1 MYMNDLKNI
10 IDIIERFILNNYP
23 NIYLSKK
30 DSFIGG
36 KFKSTNR
43 FFLFYINLY
52 NDKLYLV
59 FRENYLLKQYIK
71 IIINSLNENDILKII
86 QLTIDNNIN
95 KYLSLDLNSNNIV
108 RKKQTKIKNK
118 ENEIKTIKIKRE
130 RKKVVHIELSKNY
143 YNIPNTAYKN
153 DINNIDYDNY
163 IEFSIKVGDLT
174 NNIINKYSNKRNVE
188 IFKKRTNL
196 LSFDNPTLQNIGLD
210 YNLTRERIR
219 QIVKKISRNLKR
231 HKDKYISLFN
241 NIADTNYIN
250 YFFSGISNLYNE
262 HFLKILLDILDN
274 NLYYS
279 IINKIYEINSAQKQA
294 YRQQLYDSK
303 FKETLVIN
311 KSNSYKQKNLN
322 ELTFNNLV
330 KERELNDENTTGI
343 VELKNLGK
351 CLEYESL
358 LEKNILLKLDKVSFI
373 KDIKT
378 QSLKIPYKYN
388 NISHFYYPD
397 VQLITK
403 NNNIIILEIK
413 PLLKMFEEFN
423 LIKYFVL
430 KNFCNENNY
439 CYAIVDDSYNTI
451 EKIKNMNV
459 NLEKEKYFI
468 NFLKENKK
476 ITYRQFRII
485 KEKINLT
492 IYELFNILI
501 KNHKNLTYT
510 STPFLIKYIDEN

>member
-1 MYMNDLKNI
+1 M
-10 IDIIERFILNNYP
+10 
-23 NIYLSKK
+23 
-30 DSFIGG
+30 
-36 KFKSTNR
+36 
-43 FFLFYINLY
+43 
-52 NDKLYLV
+52 
-59 FRENYLLKQYIK
+59 
-71 IIINSLNENDILKII
+71 
-86 QLTIDNNIN
+86 
-95 KYLSLDLNSNNIV
+95 
-108 RKKQTKIKNK
+108 
-118 ENEIKTIKIKRE
+118 
-130 RKKVVHIELSKNY
+130 
-143 YNIPNTAYKN
+143 
-153 DINNIDYDNY
+153 
-163 IEFSIKVGDLT
+163 
-174 NNIINKYSNKRNVE
+174 
-188 IFKKRTNL
+188 
-196 LSFDNPTLQNIGLD
+196 QNIGND

-303 FKETLVIN
+303 FKEALVIN

>member
-43 FFLFYINLY
+43 FFLFYVNLY

-231 HKDKYISLFN
+231 HKDKYILLFN

-303 FKETLVIN
+303 FKEALVIN

-358 LEKNILLKLDKVSFI
+358 LEKK
-373 KDIKT
+373 
-378 QSLKIPYKYN
+378 
-388 NISHFYYPD
+388 H
-397 VQLITK
+397 ITK
-403 NNNIIILEIK
+403 IGQ
-413 PLLKMFEEFN
+413 
-423 LIKYFVL
+423 
-430 KNFCNENNY
+430 
-439 CYAIVDDSYNTI
+439 S
-451 EKIKNMNV
+451 
-459 NLEKEKYFI
+459 
-468 NFLKENKK
+468 
-476 ITYRQFRII
+476 
-485 KEKINLT
+485 
-492 IYELFNILI
+492 
-501 KNHKNLTYT
+501 
-510 STPFLIKYIDEN
+510 